1 MVSKN
6 SNKENDVQIAA
17 FLTLFEG
24 TIVIK
29 SENIAVNSAFLHPQ
43 EQFNEMEEILQDERV
58 HAILLSIACGAVIG
72 LEREYR
78 NKSAGFRTVILICFG
93 ATIFAMLSKLGFR
106 SDDRIAANIVT
117 GIGFIGA
124 GVIYQGKFSVQGL
137 TTAAVIWTMAAIGML
152 IGFGEFRLGIVTT
165 FLMVIVL
172 SVFQNME
179 DLLSLVYFT
188 RTIHITFT
196 DNTVAHMYEFEQFM
210 LQRKVRFIR
219 KGIQKD
225 ENQLV
230 VVYEVSGTKKRI
242 RAMNEQIISLGY
254 VYSFNNIM

>member
-1 MVSKN
+1 
-6 SNKENDVQIAA
+6 
-17 FLTLFEG
+17 
-24 TIVIK
+24 
-29 SENIAVNSAFLHPQ
+29 
-43 EQFNEMEEILQDERV
+43 MEEIIKDERV
-58 HAILLSIACGAVIG
+58 QAILLSIACGAVVG

-93 ATIFAMLSKLGFR
+93 ATIFALLSKLGFR

-152 IGFGEFRLGIVTT
+152 IGFGEFQLGIITT
-165 FLMVIVL
+165 ILMVIVL
-172 SVFQNME
+172 SLFQNIE
-179 DLLSLVYFT
+179 DLLSMVYST

-196 DNTVAHMYEFEQFM
+196 DNSVSHMYEFEQFM
-210 LQRKVRFIR
+210 LHRKIRFVR
-219 KGIQKD
+219 KGIQKN

-230 VVYEVSGTKKRI
+230 VVYEVSSTKKSI
-242 RAMNEQIISLGY
+242 RAMNEQIISLSY
-254 VYSFNNIM
+254 IYSFNNIM